1 MNGYA
6 ENAKP
11 CSRCHKK
18 PKWLRDP
25 FGEYHHLGCE
35 CGRVANAGSWDG
47 ATVNNWDELFG
58 EKGGGEKMDNRSTD
72 LAELL
77 DLVRGSSPQL
87 DVPRVLTG
95 LLQCMEAHGEK
106 LHSMFSKWHELDME
120 TNAQMSKVAASTD
133 GLDGLVDRLAAL
145 EEGLKKLKNAPQ
157 QPHVDDVTRQAVK
170 NLLATVDKLVD
181 ALRVVNQ
188 DSTSRFEGLD
198 ARVKTVEKTGVD
210 VIQDLFRLAE
220 RLDKAENGLRVVDQ
234 GTALRLEALEAS
246 LKKLEN
252 GLQVVDQ
259 GAGYRLRVEEGLKK
273 LEALEKAVGGPVME
287 RFLGLDGKGQPL
299 TERMETAFQQAVEMD
314 RLKKVEKDLE
324 KLLAE
329 AQARNQALQ
338 ARLDGLTACVYCN
351 VPAADHCAGPCS
363 SKSDRDR
370 CCGEYRA
377 QRAAVA
383 GARIP

>member
-35 CGRVANAGSWDG
+35 CGRTANASSWDG
-47 ATVNNWDELFG
+47 ATVDNWNELFG
-58 EKGGGEKMDNRSTD
+58 EKMDNNRPTD

-106 LHSMFSKWHELDME
+106 LHSMFSKWHELDATVRMNAKE

-145 EEGLKKLKNAPQ
+145 EEGLKKLENAPQ

-170 NLLATVDKLVD
+170 NLLATVDKLVE

-188 DSTSRFEGLD
+188 DSTSRFEALGQ
-198 ARVKTVEKTGVD
+198 AWGAVEIRVT
-210 VIQDLFRLAE
+210 
-220 RLDKAENGLRVVDQ
+220 
-234 GTALRLEALEAS
+234 RLEEG

-273 LEALEKAVGGPVME
+273 LEALEKAMGGPVME

-299 TERMETAFQQAVEMD
+299 TERVETAFQQAVEMD

-329 AQARNQALQ
+329 AQAKNLALQ
-338 ARLDGLTACVYCN
+338 AELKTLQAELAAPKGLRLPECVTCG
-351 VPAADHCAGPCS
+351 VPAADHCAAPGTCKDDYP
-363 SKSDRDR
+363 
-370 CCGEYRA
+370 CCGNYR
-377 QRAAVA
+377 RS
-383 GARIP
+383 P

>member
-35 CGRVANAGSWDG
+35 CGRTANASSWDG
-47 ATVNNWDELFG
+47 ATVNNWNELFG
-58 EKGGGEKMDNRSTD
+58 EKMDNNRPTD

-106 LHSMFSKWHELDME
+106 LHSMFSKWHELDATVRM
-120 TNAQMSKVAASTD
+120 NAKEADAELNKVAASTGEVRKALNTLLGS
-133 GLDGLVDRLAAL
+133 GLDELHARLAAL
-145 EEGLKKLKNAPQ
+145 EEGLKKLENAPQ

-188 DSTSRFEGLD
+188 DSTSRFEALD
-198 ARVKTVEKTGVD
+198 ARVKT
-210 VIQDLFRLAE
+210 
-220 RLDKAENGLRVVDQ
+220 
-234 GTALRLEALEAS
+234 
-246 LKKLEN
+246 
-252 GLQVVDQ
+252 
-259 GAGYRLRVEEGLKK
+259 
-273 LEALEKAVGGPVME
+273 LEKAVGGPVME

-299 TERMETAFQQAVEMD
+299 TERVETAFQQAVEMD
-314 RLKKVEKDLE
+314 RLKRVEKDLE

-329 AQARNQALQ
+329 TQAKNLALQ
-338 ARLDGLTACVYCN
+338 AELKTLQAELAVPKGLRLPECATCG
-351 VPAADHCAGPCS
+351 VPAADHCAVPGTCKDDYP
-363 SKSDRDR
+363 
-370 CCGEYRA
+370 CCGNYRES
-377 QRAAVA
+377 
-383 GARIP
+383 P

>member
-1 MNGYA
+1 
-6 ENAKP
+6 
-11 CSRCHKK
+11 
-18 PKWLRDP
+18 
-25 FGEYHHLGCE
+25 
-35 CGRVANAGSWDG
+35 
-47 ATVNNWDELFG
+47 
-58 EKGGGEKMDNRSTD
+58 MDNRSTD

-77 DLVRGSSPQL
+77 DLVRGSPQL
-87 DVPRVLTG
+87 DVPRVLIG

-106 LHSMFSKWHELDME
+106 LHSMFSKWHELDATVRM
-120 TNAQMSKVAASTD
+120 NAKEGSAELNKVATSTGEVRKVLNTLLGD
-133 GLDGLVDRLAAL
+133 GFGGLAQRVDAVVDRLNKA
-145 EEGLKKLKNAPQ
+145 ENAPQ
-157 QPHVDDVTRQAVK
+157 QPHVDEVTRQAVK
-170 NLLATVDKLVD
+170 QLLATVDKLVE
-181 ALRVVNQ
+181 ALQVVNQ
-188 DSTSRFEGLD
+188 DSTSRFEALD

-210 VIQDLFRLAE
+210 VIQDLFRLAD

-273 LEALEKAVGGPVME
+273 LEALEKAVGGPIME
-287 RFLGLDGKGQPL
+287 RFLGLDGKGRPL
-299 TERMETAFQQAVEMD
+299 TERVETAFQQAVEMD

-329 AQARNQALQ
+329 AQAKNQALQ